1 MKKKLLAAFLATA
14 MVLSLT
20 ACGDKDDKEDT
31 KNNADVDTFV
41 LSEENLDSYI
51 TLNDDYDVFNVEI
64 EPIEV
69 TDSDINSQIDNL
81 ILDKAASSE
90 KLQTLVNRAVEDGDT
105 VIIDYVGTKDGVAF
119 EGGTSYSSTDLT
131 IGSGSFIPGFEDGL
145 IGVNPGETVTLDLT
159 FPEDY
164 NGSAELA
171 GQAVQFEVTVHYILP
186 TYADITEDVVADLY
200 EGQSTIAG
208 LREQVSKDI
217 YDSVYASSVKYAVVE
232 MLETKCTYAEELP
245 EYLKQ
250 VSYDNIMTN
259 LETYASYYGM
269 NLENYVYLSYYQDLE
284 TFQSQTAWEL
294 AEYNTKYLLF
304 CQAYANEKDLKVTEE
319 ELDTQM
325 ESYAA
330 YYGFASVEEGFTEEE
345 IDSIKNT
352 MMNIKVLDY
361 IIANANVTIKEATDD
376 TATE

>member
-64 EPIEV
+64 KPIEV
-69 TDSDINSQIDNL
+69 TDSDINLQIDNL

-131 IGSGSFIPGFEDGL
+131 IGSGGFIPGFEDGL

-217 YDSVYASSVKYAVVE
+217 YDSVYASSVEYAVVE

-269 NLENYVYLSYYQDLE
+269 DLENYVYLSYYQDLE

>member
-1 MKKKLLAAFLATA
+1 MKKKLLAAFLAAA

-217 YDSVYASSVKYAVVE
+217 YDSVYASSVEYAVVE

>member
-64 EPIEV
+64 KPIEV

-164 NGSAELA
+164 DGSAELA

-217 YDSVYASSVKYAVVE
+217 YDSVYASSVEYAVVE

>member
-64 EPIEV
+64 KPIEV

-217 YDSVYASSVKYAVVE
+217 YDSVYASSVEYAVVE

>member
-64 EPIEV
+64 KPIEV

-217 YDSVYASSVKYAVVE
+217 
-232 MLETKCTYAEELP
+232 
-245 EYLKQ
+245 
-250 VSYDNIMTN
+250 
-259 LETYASYYGM
+259 
-269 NLENYVYLSYYQDLE
+269 
-284 TFQSQTAWEL
+284 
-294 AEYNTKYLLF
+294 
-304 CQAYANEKDLKVTEE
+304 
-319 ELDTQM
+319 
-325 ESYAA
+325 
-330 YYGFASVEEGFTEEE
+330 
-345 IDSIKNT
+345 
-352 MMNIKVLDY
+352 
-361 IIANANVTIKEATDD
+361 
-376 TATE
+376 

>member
-1 MKKKLLAAFLATA
+1 MKKKLLAALLAAA

-81 ILDKAASSE
+81 ILDKAAYSE
-90 KLQTLVNRAVEDGDT
+90 KLQTLVNRAAEDGDT
-105 VIIDYVGTKDGVAF
+105 VIIDYVGRKDGVAF

-217 YDSVYASSVKYAVVE
+217 YDSVYASSVEYAVVE

>member
-1 MKKKLLAAFLATA
+1 MKKKLLAALLAAA

-31 KNNADVDTFV
+31 KNNADIDTFV

-64 EPIEV
+64 KPIEV
-69 TDSDINSQIDNL
+69 TDSDINLQIDNL

-131 IGSGSFIPGFEDGL
+131 IGSGGFIPGFEDGL

-217 YDSVYASSVKYAVVE
+217 YDSVYASSVEYAVVE

-269 NLENYVYLSYYQDLE
+269 DLENYVYLSYYQDLE

>member
-1 MKKKLLAAFLATA
+1 MKKKLLVALMAAVT
-14 MVLSLT
+14 VLSFA
-20 ACGDKDDKEDT
+20 ACGNEEDT
-31 KNNADVDTFV
+31 SKNADTKTFV

-64 EPIEV
+64 DPIEV
-69 TDSDINSQIDNL
+69 TEDDINTQIDNL
-81 ILDKAASSE
+81 ILDTASSNTD
-90 KLQTLVNRAVEDGDT
+90 LQTLIKRPVEEGDT

-145 IGVNPGETVTLDLT
+145 IGTNPGDVVTLDLT

-164 NGSAELA
+164 SGSAELA

-186 TYADITEDVVADLY
+186 TYADITDDVVPGMY
-200 EGQSTIAG
+200 EGKNNVVE
-208 LREQVSKDI
+208 LRKQVSQDI
-217 YDSVYASSVKYAVVE
+217 YDSMYASAVEYAVVE
-232 MLETKCTYAEELP
+232 MLETKCTYADELP
-245 EYLKQ
+245 EYLNQ

-269 NLENYVYLSYYQDLE
+269 DLETYVYLSYYQDLE
-284 TFQSQTAWEL
+284 TFESQTAWEL
-294 AEYNTKYLLF
+294 AEYNTRYLLF
-304 CQAYANEKDLKVTEE
+304 CQAFANEKDLNITQE
-319 ELDTQM
+319 ELDAQM

-330 YYGFASVEEGFTEEE
+330 YYGFASVEEGFSEEE

-352 MMNIKVLDY
+352 MMNIKVLEY
-361 IIANANVTIKEATDD
+361 IIENANVTFAEAT
-376 TATE
+376 E

>member
-64 EPIEV
+64 KPIEV

-131 IGSGSFIPGFEDGL
+131 IGSGGFIPGFEDGL

-217 YDSVYASSVKYAVVE
+217 YDSVYASSVEYAVVE

>member
-1 MKKKLLAAFLATA
+1 MKKKLLAALLAAA

-31 KNNADVDTFV
+31 KNNADIDTFV

-64 EPIEV
+64 EPIDV

-90 KLQTLVNRAVEDGDT
+90 KLQTLVNRAAEDGDT

-217 YDSVYASSVKYAVVE
+217 YDSVYASSVEYAVVE

>member
-64 EPIEV
+64 KPIEV

-131 IGSGSFIPGFEDGL
+131 IGSGGFIPGFEDGL

-217 YDSVYASSVKYAVVE
+217 YDSVYASSVEYAVVE

-284 TFQSQTAWEL
+284 TFQSQTAWKL

>member
-217 YDSVYASSVKYAVVE
+217 YDSVYASSVEYAVVE

>member
-1 MKKKLLAAFLATA
+1 MKKKLLVALLAAA

-31 KNNADVDTFV
+31 KNNADIDTFV

-64 EPIEV
+64 EPIDV

-145 IGVNPGETVTLDLT
+145 IGVNPGKTVTLDLT

-217 YDSVYASSVKYAVVE
+217 YDSVYASSVEYAVVE

-284 TFQSQTAWEL
+284 TFQSQTAWKL

>member
-1 MKKKLLAAFLATA
+1 MKKKLLAALLAAA

-64 EPIEV
+64 KPIEV
-69 TDSDINSQIDNL
+69 TDSDINLQIDNL

-131 IGSGSFIPGFEDGL
+131 IGSGGFIPGFEDGL

-217 YDSVYASSVKYAVVE
+217 YDSVYASSVEYAVVE

>member
-31 KNNADVDTFV
+31 KNNADIDTFV

-64 EPIEV
+64 KPIEV
-69 TDSDINSQIDNL
+69 TDSDINLQIDNL

-131 IGSGSFIPGFEDGL
+131 IGSGGFIPGFEDGL

-217 YDSVYASSVKYAVVE
+217 YDSVYASSVEYAVVE

-269 NLENYVYLSYYQDLE
+269 DLENYVYLSYYQDLE

>member
-1 MKKKLLAAFLATA
+1 MKKKLLAAFLAAA

-64 EPIEV
+64 KPIEV

-217 YDSVYASSVKYAVVE
+217 YDSVYASSVEYAVVE

>member
-1 MKKKLLAAFLATA
+1 
-14 MVLSLT
+14 
-20 ACGDKDDKEDT
+20 
-31 KNNADVDTFV
+31 
-41 LSEENLDSYI
+41 
-51 TLNDDYDVFNVEI
+51 
-64 EPIEV
+64 
-69 TDSDINSQIDNL
+69 
-81 ILDKAASSE
+81 
-90 KLQTLVNRAVEDGDT
+90 
-105 VIIDYVGTKDGVAF
+105 
-119 EGGTSYSSTDLT
+119 
-131 IGSGSFIPGFEDGL
+131 
-145 IGVNPGETVTLDLT
+145 
-159 FPEDY
+159 
-164 NGSAELA
+164 
-171 GQAVQFEVTVHYILP
+171 
-186 TYADITEDVVADLY
+186 
-200 EGQSTIAG
+200 
-208 LREQVSKDI
+208 
-217 YDSVYASSVKYAVVE
+217 

-361 IIANANVTIKEATDD
+361 IIANVNVTIKEATDD